1 MLPKIIFSLETWK
14 FNKEFGVW
22 VSSLGH
28 FKDRRKRNLSYR
40 INQSGYCAIQTESG
54 KKLAHRLV
62 LLTFRPIPNA
72 EDLTVDHLNHNK
84 RDNSLNNLE
93 WVTRETN
100 LERAKRDRLTKIEEY
115 ELDCQEASF
124 STGGEEKKCIINE
137 NTIVYFNG
145 VLMPLKYTIK
155 IINGIASTTQSKE
168 EVTKKIITALGNK
181 PARRLY
187 GFDFKVKE
195 D

>member
-40 INQSGYCAIQTESG
+40 INQSGYCAVQTESG

-100 LERAKRDRLTKIEEY
+100 LERAKRDKLTKIEEY
-115 ELDCQEASF
+115 ELDYQEASF
-124 STGGEEKKCIINE
+124 STNGEEKKCVINE
-137 NTIVYFNG
+137 NTLVYFNG

-155 IINGIASTTQSKE
+155 IIKGIASTTQSKK
-168 EVTKKIITALGNK
+168 EVTEKIITALGNK
-181 PARRLY
+181 PSRRLY

>member
-1 MLPKIIFSLETWK
+1 MLPKIIFNLETWK
-14 FNKEFGVW
+14 FNKEYGIW
-22 VSSLGH
+22 VSNLGH
-28 FKDRRKRNLSYR
+28 FKDRRKRNLSYQISR
-40 INQSGYCAIQTESG
+40 NGYCAIKTESG
-54 KKLAHRLV
+54 MKLAHRLV

-93 WVTRETN
+93 WVTREVN
-100 LERAKRDRLTKIEEY
+100 QERAKRDRLTKIEEY
-115 ELDCQEASF
+115 ELGYKETSF
-124 STGGEEKKCIINE
+124 SDREKEEKCVINE
-137 NTIVYFNG
+137 DTVVYFNG

-155 IINGIASTTQSKE
+155 IIKGLVSTTQSKE
-168 EVTKKIITALGNK
+168 EVTEKIITALGNK

>member
-115 ELDCQEASF
+115 ELDYQEASF

-155 IINGIASTTQSKE
+155 IINGITSTTQSKE

>member
-100 LERAKRDRLTKIEEY
+100 LERAKRDRLTKTEEY
-115 ELDCQEASF
+115 ELGYQEASF
-124 STGGEEKKCIINE
+124 LINLLRFKISLIFFNFKIKAIKSSGG
-137 NTIVYFNG
+137 F
-145 VLMPLKYTIK
+145 
-155 IINGIASTTQSKE
+155 
-168 EVTKKIITALGNK
+168 IT
-181 PARRLY
+181 
-187 GFDFKVKE
+187 
-195 D
+195 

>member
-40 INQSGYCAIQTESG
+40 INQSGYCAVQTESG

>member
-40 INQSGYCAIQTESG
+40 INQSGYCVVQTESG

-124 STGGEEKKCIINE
+124 STEEEKKCVINE
-137 NTIVYFNG
+137 NTVVYFNG
-145 VLMPLKYTIK
+145 VLMPLKYSIK